1 MKDWSEKEGQ
11 KKRNVDRETLNENFL
26 KLSNDNNLTRDKI
39 KYFFEND
46 NEIEVESID
55 NLIRKKIEKFEFK
68 PENSI
73 DILDELF
80 LHADLNYINSNFNES
95 NLIMECCDKAEPE
108 LINLLLDDKFHKKK
122 KKTRR
127 NRFI

>member
-26 KLSNDNNLTRDKI
+26 KLSNDNNLTIDKI

-46 NEIEVESID
+46 NEIEVDSID

-122 KKTRR
+122 K
-127 NRFI
+127 N